1 MKRPLRPK
9 VVLDTN
15 ILISALALISKSS
28 DQIIDLARKG
38 EIELFISKPIL
49 LEFKRVLMEKFRYT
63 EAETNERLAIILKI
77 TTVVYPSETFSA
89 VNDDE
94 SDNRILECAYAAKA
108 KFIISGDKHLKNLG
122 VFKSIKILPP
132 SDFIRNYFSAR

>member
-49 LEFKRVLMEKFRYT
+49 FEFKRVLMEKFRYT
-63 EAETNERLAIILKI
+63 EVEANDRLAIILKI
-77 TTVVYPSETFSA
+77 STLVNPREKFSD
-89 VNDDE
+89 VKDDE

-108 KFIISGDKHLKNLG
+108 NFIISGDKHLKNLG
-122 VFKSIKILPP
+122 EFKSIKIFPP
-132 SDFIRNYFSAR
+132 SDFVRNYFSAR